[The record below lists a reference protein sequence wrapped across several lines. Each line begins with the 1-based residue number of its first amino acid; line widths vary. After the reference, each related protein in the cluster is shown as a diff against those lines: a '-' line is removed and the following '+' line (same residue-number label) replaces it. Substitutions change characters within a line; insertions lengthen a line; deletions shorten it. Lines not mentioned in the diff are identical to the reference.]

1 MYSLDRTHSLNDY
14 FCRSLKQY
22 TLTNLKNRPAI
33 NELDT
38 FVCPEVHVAYASNDV
53 PIYQI
58 HKENAQVVLVDII
71 FKAGRLQEH
80 KQMAASCTAALLS
93 EGTTQRSSQE
103 IAEYV
108 DYHGATLRVRSD
120 FDTTSIKLLSMTKH
134 IDKLTGLL
142 EEILTMPLFS
152 QDELE
157 LIISRRKER
166 LKMDLQK
173 NDIISYRRLTESLFG
188 YNHPYGYNSAPE
200 KYDLIE
206 QADLITHHAQ
216 LFNAQ
221 NCACFVAG
229 EINPTIVARLKTILS
244 SLPKGSEYVEHK
256 RLSKQPSSIR
266 ESVVRGNPL
275 QTSIRMGRHCFSR
288 NHPDYHKLLMANTIL
303 GGYFGSRLISNIRE
317 DKGLTYGIY
326 SMLDTHMADGSLMI
340 STDVDKS
347 NVKQTIAEIK
357 KELDRMCQEKVPEDE
372 LSLVRNYVSG
382 MYINFFDGPLN
393 SIKAIKTLALNNIPL
408 DELKS
413 LLDIYRSISA
423 EEILDTAQ
431 QYFNRNDFWTVTV
444 G

>member
-1 MYSLDRTHSLNDY
+1 
-14 FCRSLKQY
+14 
-22 TLTNLKNRPAI
+22 
-33 NELDT
+33 
-38 FVCPEVHVAYASNDV
+38 
-53 PIYQI
+53 
-58 HKENAQVVLVDII
+58 
-71 FKAGRLQEH
+71 
-80 KQMAASCTAALLS
+80 
-93 EGTTQRSSQE
+93 
-103 IAEYV
+103 
-108 DYHGATLRVRSD
+108 
-120 FDTTSIKLLSMTKH
+120 
-134 IDKLTGLL
+134 
-142 EEILTMPLFS
+142 
-152 QDELE
+152 
-157 LIISRRKER
+157 
-166 LKMDLQK
+166 
-173 NDIISYRRLTESLFG
+173 
-188 YNHPYGYNSAPE
+188 
-200 KYDLIE
+200 
-206 QADLITHHAQ
+206 
-216 LFNAQ
+216 
-221 NCACFVAG
+221 
-229 EINPTIVARLKTILS
+229 
-244 SLPKGSEYVEHK
+244 
-256 RLSKQPSSIR
+256 
-266 ESVVRGNPL
+266 
-275 QTSIRMGRHCFSR
+275 
-288 NHPDYHKLLMANTIL
+288 MANTIL

>member
-1 MYSLDRTHSLNDY
+1 MITFGALSSNIHLA
-14 FCRSLKQY
+14 
-22 TLTNLKNRPAI
+22 NLKNRPSI
-33 NELDT
+33 NALDT
-38 FVCPEVHVAYASNDV
+38 FICPEVDISRASNDV

-58 HKENAQVVLVDII
+58 HKQNAQVVLVDIV
-71 FKAGRLQEH
+71 FKAGRLQEQ

-93 EGTTQRSSQE
+93 EGTTNRTSQQ

-134 IDKLTGLL
+134 FDKLTGLL
-142 EEILTMPLFS
+142 EEVLTMPLFS
-152 QDELE
+152 LEELE

-188 YNHPYGYNSAPE
+188 YNHPYGYNSAPD

-206 QADLITHHAQ
+206 QSDLINHHTQ
-216 LFNAQ
+216 LFSAQ
-221 NCACFVAG
+221 NCSCFVAG
-229 EINPTIVARLKTILS
+229 DISPDIVSRLKTVLS
-244 SLPKGSEYVEHK
+244 SLPTGEEYVQEK
-256 RLSKQPSSIR
+256 RLPKQPSSIKKN
-266 ESVVRGNPL
+266 VIRGNPL

-288 NHPDYHKLLMANTIL
+288 NHPDYHNLLMANTIL

-317 DKGLTYGIY
+317 DKGFTYGIY
-326 SMLDTHMADGSLMI
+326 SMLDTHIAEGSLMI

-347 NVKQTIAEIK
+347 NVQQTITEINI
-357 KELDRMCQEKVPEDE
+357 ELDRMCQEKVPDDE
-372 LSLVRNYVSG
+372 LNLVRNYVSG

-393 SIKAIKTLALNNIPL
+393 SIKAIKTLALNNIHL

-413 LLDIYRSISA
+413 LLDIYRSITA
-423 EEILDTAQ
+423 EEILDTSQ

>member
-1 MYSLDRTHSLNDY
+1 M
-14 FCRSLKQY
+14 
-22 TLTNLKNRPAI
+22 
-33 NELDT
+33 
-38 FVCPEVHVAYASNDV
+38 CPEVVIDNAPNGV

-58 HKENAQVVLVDII
+58 HKKNAQVVLVDIV
-71 FKAGRLQEH
+71 FKAGRLQEQT
-80 KQMAASCTAALLS
+80 QMAASCTAALLS
-93 EGTTQRSSQE
+93 EGTTHRSSQE

-120 FDTTSIKLLSMTKH
+120 FDTISIKVLSMTKYF
-134 IDKLTGLL
+134 DKLTGLI
-142 EEILTMPLFS
+142 EEILTMPSFS
-152 QDELE
+152 QEELE

-173 NDIISYRRLTESLFG
+173 NEIISYRRLTESLFG
-188 YNHPYGYNSAPE
+188 YDHPYGYNSDPH
-200 KYDLIE
+200 KYEQIARSDLI
-206 QADLITHHAQ
+206 HHHSQ
-216 LFNAQ
+216 FFVAQ
-221 NCACFVAG
+221 NCSCFVAG
-229 EINPTIVARLKTILS
+229 DINPTVINRLSTTLSKLPNGDEIVNDIVLNKKPS
-244 SLPKGSEYVEHK
+244 SL
-256 RLSKQPSSIR
+256 RQSSV
-266 ESVVRGNPL
+266 SGNPL

-317 DKGLTYGIY
+317 DKGWTYGIY
-326 SMLDTHMADGSLMI
+326 SILDTHMADGSLMI

-347 NVKQTIAEIK
+347 NVQLTIAEIK
-357 KELDRMCQEKVPEDE
+357 KELNRMCQEKVPEDE
-372 LSLVRNYVSG
+372 LNLVKNYVSG

-413 LLDIYRSISA
+413 LLDIYRSITA

-431 QYFNRNDFWTVTV
+431 QYFNRNDFWIVTV